1 MRSAAA
7 LVALVLLAAS
17 GCGPAQRTGEPAA
30 PVAVLGPDE
39 LVAAHNAWVDS
50 RPLLWARATLM
61 LNFPTGEA
69 DGRRLQH
76 DLDGH
81 VFVERPE
88 RLFVH
93 GQMVGQE
100 VFTAGMNPDRF
111 WLWIRPG
118 VNTVW
123 TGRRGG
129 RGERDFVLAPADL
142 MTALGLFRID
152 LAPGAAAELV
162 ALPRQYVLTEQRPG
176 PGRRPARRIWFD
188 RVTLRPVRVDLFDEA
203 GRRLLMAELLTYD
216 RTADADVCTVYRARF
231 YGDADEVDL
240 VLRLTDVRLDKKPN
254 PRVFEYR
261 RPPGAKEQDLD
272 AVPPAAPASPPA
284 PDAEPAPDAP
294 AARLR

>member
-17 GCGPAQRTGEPAA
+17 GCGPAPRTREPAT
-30 PVAVLGPDE
+30 PVAVLGADE

-50 RPLLWARATLM
+50 RSLLWARATLM

-69 DGRRLQH
+69 AGRRLQH

-118 VNTVW
+118 VDTVW

-129 RGERDFVLAPADL
+129 QGERDFVLAPADL

-152 LAPGAAAELV
+152 LAPDAAAELV
-162 ALPRQYVLTEQRPG
+162 ALPRHYVLAEQRAG
-176 PGRRPARRIWFD
+176 PGRRPARRVWFD

-203 GRRLLMAELLTYD
+203 GRRLLMAELLAYD
-216 RTADADVCTVYRARF
+216 RTAAADVCTLYRARF

-261 RPPGAKEQDLD
+261 RPPGAKEHDLD
-272 AVPPAAPASPPA
+272 AAPPAAPISPPA
-284 PDAEPAPDAP
+284 PDAKPAP
-294 AARLR
+294 AAP